1 MSCSFGRSS
10 QDALSRLRLIRCWW
24 YHRLTACECG
34 TIFGHEHPVTPCL
47 STAHRYR
54 NARFWT
60 SAKLFEIKMADMD
73 VDTPAPSKKEAKDD
87 GKQRFEVKKVWSCLS
102 HTLAPSVDKSLSG
115 MQYLFGHGV
124 RCLSLKL
131 IEAFNF
137 SHRYRRRQL
146 RYMQKSYHGSLCVY
160 LHLIPTSLK
169 GRCHLGIDCQANQV
183 SASTDEC
190 NAAWGICNVS
200 LSLLDDSFRSH
211 PRHSFQ
217 STHSISTVSHVGSRR
232 AMYVRLIIVNGSSRS
247 VFLLLSGSILLMY
260 E

>member
-10 QDALSRLRLIRCWW
+10 QDALSRLQLIRCWW

-131 IEAFNF
+131 IEVFNF
-137 SHRYRRRQL
+137 FSQISSSTTALYAEIISWIFVRLLASHPNVTQRTLSFRYR
-146 RYMQKSYHGSLCVY
+146 
-160 LHLIPTSLK
+160 
-169 GRCHLGIDCQANQV
+169 
-183 SASTDEC
+183 
-190 NAAWGICNVS
+190 
-200 LSLLDDSFRSH
+200 
-211 PRHSFQ
+211 
-217 STHSISTVSHVGSRR
+217 
-232 AMYVRLIIVNGSSRS
+232 
-247 VFLLLSGSILLMY
+247 LSGKSGISIYRRM
-260 E
+260 